1 MPLPFRLR
9 QALTGLGLRVALPML
24 VKRQALPDL
33 LASLDRPR
41 LPGATGEDETRRLAE
56 RLFRPLRLWPTTCL
70 YRALGSYA
78 LLRAAGQEVRFVI
91 GVCKEGETLRAHAW
105 LERDGRAIVSTPGPG
120 PGYAIAYAWP
130 ADPGLPAL
138 GGPPGPAPGPMRH
151 PDVALTEFPD
161 GSGVL
166 LHLGTGHY
174 FTLNP
179 TGVRA
184 WKLLGAGAR
193 DSKQLAS
200 ELAAGFA
207 DADPDRVRVDV
218 ETLLSDL
225 ERESLIFKGN

>member
-1 MPLPFRLR
+1 MPLLFRLR

-33 LASLDRPR
+33 LASLDRPGQ
-41 LPGATGEDETRRLAE
+41 PGVPGGDATHRLAE

-91 GVCKEGETLRAHAW
+91 GVCKDGEELRAHAW

-120 PGYAIAYAWP
+120 PDYAVAYAWP
-130 ADPGLPAL
+130 AEPGRPPRRELAL
-138 GGPPGPAPGPMRH
+138 AGSGISPS
-151 PDVALTEFPD
+151 PDVHLTRFPD

-174 FTLNP
+174 FTLNA

-184 WKLLGAGAR
+184 WTFLDAGLADAGALTAA
-193 DSKQLAS
+193 LAV
-200 ELAAGFA
+200 EFPDIEAGRIRA
-207 DADPDRVRVDV
+207 DVSA
-218 ETLLSDL
+218 LLSEL
-225 ERESLIFKGN
+225 EREALIFKGN

>member
-1 MPLPFRLR
+1 VPLLFRLR
-9 QALTGLGLRVALPML
+9 QALTGLGLRAALPML

-33 LASLDRPR
+33 LAALDRPG
-41 LPGATGEDETRRLAE
+41 LPGGDETRRLAE

-91 GVCKEGETLRAHAW
+91 GVAREGEELKAHAW

-120 PGYAIAYAWP
+120 PDYAVAYAWP
-130 ADPGLPAL
+130 ADPARPPRREPGRPGSGLSTS
-138 GGPPGPAPGPMRH
+138 
-151 PDVALTEFPD
+151 PDVHLTRFPD

-174 FTLNP
+174 FTLNA

-184 WKLLGAGAR
+184 WTFLDAG
-193 DSKQLAS
+193 LADG
-200 ELAAGFA
+200 EALAAALAAEF
-207 DADPDRVRVDV
+207 PDIEAGRIRTDV
-218 ETLLSDL
+218 ASLLTEL
-225 ERESLIFKGN
+225 EDEALIFKGN

>member
-1 MPLPFRLR
+1 MPLLFRLR
-9 QALTGLGLRVALPML
+9 QALTGLGLRAALPML

-41 LPGATGEDETRRLAE
+41 QPGATGGDETRRLAE

-91 GVCKEGETLRAHAW
+91 GVSKDGEELKAHAW

-120 PGYAIAYAWP
+120 ADYAVAYAWP
-130 ADPGLPAL
+130 ADPGRPPRREPAQ
-138 GGPPGPAPGPMRH
+138 PGPGIWPS
-151 PDVALTEFPD
+151 PDVHLTRFPD

-174 FTLNP
+174 FTLNA

-184 WKLLGAGAR
+184 WTFLDGG
-193 DSKQLAS
+193 LADQAALS
-200 ELAAGFA
+200 AALAAEF
-207 DADPDRVRVDV
+207 PDIEAGRIRTDV
-218 ETLLSDL
+218 SSLLTEL
-225 ERESLIFKGN
+225 EREALIFKGN